1 MGSSQYS
8 MWCDVNM
15 ISFINSN
22 PFQEQIVVTC
32 NHLIGKEKENF
43 YQRVVEHKDIKK
55 AVVNLKSAVSSEREQ
70 ATDVLEQ
77 FSPFRVIW
85 DEDRDLK
92 IKVCCPVNIIYC
104 FDF

>member
-1 MGSSQYS
+1 MTFT
-8 MWCDVNM
+8 NL
-15 ISFINSN
+15 
-22 PFQEQIVVTC
+22 TC
-32 NHLIGKEKENF
+32 NHLVGKEKENF

-55 AVVNLKSAVSSEREQ
+55 AVVNLKSSVSSEREE
-70 ATDVLEQ
+70 ATDFLEQ

-92 IKVCCPVNIIYC
+92 IKVYSPVNITYYC